1 MEGGNY
7 MDAVKQKAYTEE
19 QLANT
24 KKLMAV
30 YATVPDRNKPKSI
43 AIVSAFMDG
52 MAAQRLLDEAQGV
65 MAPALKEA

>member
-1 MEGGNY
+1 

-43 AIVSAFMDG
+43 AIVSAFMPW
-52 MAAQRLLDEAQGV
+52 RLLWRT
-65 MAPALKEA
+65 